1 MAEDKQEVE
10 ESPVVEE
17 SIDEYED
24 TLHIL
29 EDALS
34 DMRSS
39 EGPNVDADE
48 EITTNA
54 PTYKE
59 AEAEQQKSISA
70 EDGGSETSTEE
81 ISTSSGSET
90 PADLSEEDADVYG
103 NLKPKAQERFEHWIN
118 HAKELETTN
127 QELSG
132 SKELQDYILN
142 STTNPDQLNW
152 SLNVFNNL
160 NSGDYNKA
168 VNALQALDQFADNIG
183 EKLGVNRNDNEASS
197 YNDHEDLSNAV
208 ENLEMSEDWAN
219 RLASQRSTDS
229 AQDQAQ
235 ANFNQMNQDYAQH
248 QDNYDTAANT
258 AYQAITQWENQI
270 QGSDADYA
278 LKKDVMIEVGKR
290 LSQTQFPP
298 QDWLPLLQNEYNV
311 LSKGMRIASQQNGNA
326 SKSSRPLAPSRG
338 NSGTGNS
345 VGLETAEVTP
355 EFLQAHLDAMQN

>member
-17 SIDEYED
+17 HVDEYED

-34 DMRSS
+34 DMRGT
-39 EGPNVDADE
+39 EETNVRADE
-48 EITTNA
+48 ETTTNA

-70 EDGGSETSTEE
+70 EDGGPEASTEE
-81 ISTSSGSET
+81 VSTSTGSET

-118 HAKELETTN
+118 HAKELEATN

-168 VNALQALDQFADNIG
+168 VNALQALDKFADNIG

-219 RLASQRSTDS
+219 KLASQRSTDS
-229 AQDQAQ
+229 AQNQAQ
-235 ANFNQMNQDYAQH
+235 ANFSQMSQDYTQH
-248 QDNYDTAANT
+248 QEKYDTAANT

-270 QGSDADYA
+270 QESDADYG
-278 LKKDVMIEVGKR
+278 LKKDAMIEVGKR

-311 LSKGMRIASQQNGNA
+311 LSEGMRIASQQNGNA

-338 NSGTGNS
+338 NSGTGNAKS
-345 VGLETAEVTP
+345 LESAEVTP
-355 EFLQAHLDAMQN
+355 EFLQAHLDAMKN

>member
-34 DMRSS
+34 DMRGS

-59 AEAEQQKSISA
+59 AETEQQKSISA

-132 SKELQDYILN
+132 SKELQDYILD

-235 ANFNQMNQDYAQH
+235 ANFNQMSQDYAQH

-278 LKKDVMIEVGKR
+278 LKKDAMIEVGKR

-311 LSKGMRIASQQNGNA
+311 LSEGMRIASQQNGNA

>member
-1 MAEDKQEVE
+1 MAEDNTEVE

-17 SIDEYED
+17 TVDEYED

-34 DMRSS
+34 DMRST
-39 EGPNVDADE
+39 EEPNARADE
-48 EITTNA
+48 ETIANA

-59 AEAEQQKSISA
+59 AEAAQEESSGSEISA
-70 EDGGSETSTEE
+70 ETSTE
-81 ISTSSGSET
+81 TVSSSET
-90 PADLSEEDADVYG
+90 SEARTDLSEEDADVYG

-118 HAKELETTN
+118 HAKELEATN
-127 QELSG
+127 SELSG
-132 SKELQDYILN
+132 SKELQDYILS

-152 SLNVFNNL
+152 SLNVFNSL

-168 VNALQALDQFADNIG
+168 VSALQALDSFADNIG
-183 EKLGVNRNDNEASS
+183 EKLGVNRGDNESS
-197 YNDHEDLSNAV
+197 SFNDHEDLSSAV

-219 RLASQRSTDS
+219 KLATQRSTDS
-229 AQDQAQ
+229 AQNQAQ
-235 ANFNQMNQDYAQH
+235 ANFSQMNQDYTQH
-248 QDNYDTAANT
+248 QQQYDTAANT
-258 AYQAITQWENQI
+258 AYQAITQWENQVKE
-270 QGSDADYA
+270 SDADYA
-278 LKKDVMIEVGKR
+278 LKKDSMIEVGKR

-311 LSKGMRIASQQNGNA
+311 LSEGMRIASQQNGNA

-338 NSGTGNS
+338 NSGTGS
-345 VGLETAEVTP
+345 VTALPSAEITP

>member
-10 ESPVVEE
+10 ESTAVEE
-17 SIDEYED
+17 PVDEYED
-24 TLHIL
+24 TLHVL

-34 DMRSS
+34 DMRGA
-39 EGPNVDADE
+39 EEPNVESSAE
-48 EITTNA
+48 TTANA

-70 EDGGSETSTEE
+70 EDGQPATSTEE
-81 ISTSSGSET
+81 ISTSAGSET
-90 PADLSEEDADVYG
+90 PTDLSEEDADVYG

-118 HAKELETTN
+118 HAKELEATN

-132 SKELQDYILN
+132 SKELQDYILD
-142 STTNPDQLNW
+142 STTNPEQLNW

-183 EKLGVNRNDNEASS
+183 EKLGVNRTENDASS

-229 AQDQAQ
+229 AQNQAQ
-235 ANFNQMNQDYAQH
+235 ANFNQMSQEYTQH
-248 QDNYDTAANT
+248 QEQYDHAANT
-258 AYQAITQWENQI
+258 AYQAITQWENQV
-270 QGSDADYA
+270 QQSDADYA
-278 LKKDVMIEVGKR
+278 LKKDAMIEVGKR

-311 LSKGMRIASQQNGNA
+311 LSEGMRIASQQNGNA
-326 SKSSRPLAPSRG
+326 SRSSRPLAPSRG
-338 NSGTGNS
+338 NSGTGN
-345 VGLETAEVTP
+345 VTNLETAAVTP

>member
-1 MAEDKQEVE
+1 MAEDKVE
-10 ESPVVEE
+10 ESTAVEE
-17 SIDEYED
+17 PVDEYED
-24 TLHIL
+24 TLHVL
-29 EDALS
+29 EEALS
-34 DMRSS
+34 DMRGVEETNAEPS
-39 EGPNVDADE
+39 EE
-48 EITTNA
+48 TTASA

-70 EDGGSETSTEE
+70 EDDQPEAPTEE
-81 ISTSSGSET
+81 ISASSGSET
-90 PADLSEEDADVYG
+90 PANLSEEDADVYG

-118 HAKELETTN
+118 HAKELEATN

-142 STTNPDQLNW
+142 STTNPEQLNW

-168 VNALQALDQFADNIG
+168 VNALQALDQFADTIG
-183 EKLGVNRNDNEASS
+183 EKLGVNRTENDASS

-219 RLASQRSTDS
+219 RLAAQRSTDS
-229 AQDQAQ
+229 AQNQAQ
-235 ANFNQMNQDYAQH
+235 ANFNQMNQEYTQH
-248 QDNYDTAANT
+248 QEQYDNAANT
-258 AYQAITQWENQI
+258 AYQAITQWEHQI
-270 QGSDADYA
+270 QESDADYA
-278 LKKDVMIEVGKR
+278 LKKDAMIEVGKR

-311 LSKGMRIASQQNGNA
+311 LSEGMRIASQQNGNA

-338 NSGTGNS
+338 NSGTGN
-345 VGLETAEVTP
+345 VTGLETATVTP